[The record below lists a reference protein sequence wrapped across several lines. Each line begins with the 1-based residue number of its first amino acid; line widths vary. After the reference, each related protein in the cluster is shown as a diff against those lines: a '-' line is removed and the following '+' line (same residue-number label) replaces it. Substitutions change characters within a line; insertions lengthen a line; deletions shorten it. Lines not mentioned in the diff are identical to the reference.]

1 MLRCASFAAG
11 VAIVG
16 LSGIASAEGD
26 DHDATAS
33 MVAELDRDA
42 AHRSLTAEP
51 TEHAKQAL
59 ERAVRFRALGDEA
72 HARAADGAAREWAET
87 ARDLVRA
94 ADAETKAVE
103 LRRNAVDEQAQ
114 IERLRALVDEG
125 IARIGRLRA
134 ELDEAERAARED
146 SKSDRHAV
154 EVHEGDPKPAKKS
167 PKAAPK
173 EPKKTPPKPS
183 GAAGAA
189 P

>member
-1 MLRCASFAAG
+1 MLRWASFAVG

-16 LSGIASAEGD
+16 LAAIARAEGD
-26 DHDATAS
+26 DHDATVA

-42 AHRSLTAEP
+42 AHRALTAEP
-51 TEHAKQAL
+51 TEHARQAL

-72 HARAADGAAREWAET
+72 HARAADGAAREWAEM

-94 ADAETKAVE
+94 ADAEAKSVE

-134 ELDEAERAARED
+134 ELDEAERSAKAD
-146 SKSDRHAV
+146 TKPDRHAV
-154 EVHEGDPKPAKKS
+154 EIHEGDPKPPKKPAK
-167 PKAAPK
+167 AGPK